1 MFFNSNHVETSIT
14 SSAYTVV
21 AVNGNKERN
30 VERNRS
36 ALKAKERVLLYP
48 PVQKQASALYIVFE
62 ISGLYTVAKASIF
75 SSKNKKPA
83 FGLIVSGVPLWNI
96 LAF

>member
-1 MFFNSNHVETSIT
+1 MMFFNSNHVETSIT

-21 AVNGNKERN
+21 AVNGNTERN

-48 PVQKQASALYIVFE
+48 PVQKQASACLFCLITHVFFLCF
-62 ISGLYTVAKASIF
+62 IYCI
-75 SSKNKKPA
+75 
-83 FGLIVSGVPLWNI
+83 
-96 LAF
+96 

>member
-1 MFFNSNHVETSIT
+1 MMFFNSNHVETSIT

-21 AVNGNKERN
+21 AVNGNTERN

-62 ISGLYTVAKASIF
+62 ISGLYTVAKANIF
-75 SSKNKKPA
+75 PLKTKSPHSGSLFRA
-83 FGLIVSGVPLWNI
+83 FPYGI
-96 LAF
+96 F